1 MRKSSVNIWHA
12 ALLLLAFSIISFAA
26 TPFLFT
32 TIVQAAPTL
41 SLISAACATDMATLT
56 ICARLMDISCTVS
69 TKISQRLSIL
79 LPAAESLSADMK
91 GRKQYDK

>member
-32 TIVQAAPTL
+32 IGQAAPTL
-41 SLISAACATDMATLT
+41 SLISAACAAGMAVKT
-56 ICARLMDISCTVS
+56 
-69 TKISQRLSIL
+69 
-79 LPAAESLSADMK
+79 MK
-91 GRKQYDK
+91 KEGKNHE

>member
-32 TIVQAAPTL
+32 TIGQAAPTL
-41 SLISAACATDMATLT
+41 SLISAAYATDMSTLI
-56 ICARLMDISCTVS
+56 ICVRLMDISCTVS
-69 TKISQRLSIL
+69 TKTSQKLSIS
-79 LPAAESLSADMK
+79 LPAAGNLNAGMK
-91 GRKQYDK
+91 GRKQYDN

>member
-32 TIVQAAPTL
+32 TIGQAAPTL
-41 SLISAACATDMATLT
+41 SLISAACATDMVTLI
-56 ICARLMDISCTVS
+56 ICARLTDITCAVS
-69 TKISQRLSIL
+69 TKTSQRLSIS

-91 GRKQYDK
+91 GRKQHDK

>member
-32 TIVQAAPTL
+32 TIGQAAPTL
-41 SLISAACATDMATLT
+41 SLISAASKKM
-56 ICARLMDISCTVS
+56 
-69 TKISQRLSIL
+69 
-79 LPAAESLSADMK
+79 
-91 GRKQYDK
+91 